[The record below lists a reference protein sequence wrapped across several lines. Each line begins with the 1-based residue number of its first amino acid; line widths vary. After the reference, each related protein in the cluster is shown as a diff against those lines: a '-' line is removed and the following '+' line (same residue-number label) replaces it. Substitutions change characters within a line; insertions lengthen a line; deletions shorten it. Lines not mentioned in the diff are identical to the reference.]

1 MSDGGEL
8 AEALR
13 RIFER
18 PRSEVAPSEILG
30 VLGSSNNDGNT
41 AALARAVFAPLP
53 NAQII
58 SLSNLAIAPYD
69 YLNRH
74 DKDDFLPLAEK
85 IAAAKTLVFASPVY
99 WYSMSAQMKL
109 FFDRLTGLTGAHK
122 ALGKALA
129 GKSAFLI
136 ATGGSPKP
144 PASFEPPFAET
155 ARYFNMRWGG
165 MLYRPGDEAVD
176 AGAAKGFA
184 NRIAG
189 GVREACVQAA

>member
-8 AEALR
+8 AEVLR

-30 VLGSSNNDGNT
+30 VLGTSNNDGNT
-41 AALARAVFAPLP
+41 AALTHAVFAPLP
-53 NAQII
+53 NAG
-58 SLSNLAIAPYD
+58 LVNLNKLAIAPYD
-69 YLNRH
+69 YQNRH

-85 IAAAKTLVFASPVY
+85 LAAAKTIVFASPVY
-99 WYSMSAQMKL
+99 WYAMSAQMKT
-109 FFDRLTGLTGAHK
+109 FFDRLTGLTRTHK
-122 ALGKALA
+122 DLGRALA

-136 ATGGSPKP
+136 ATGGSPAP
-144 PASFEPPFAET
+144 PASFEPPFSET

-165 MLYRPGDEAVD
+165 MLYQPDAKAVD
-176 AGAAKGFA
+176 AGVAKEFA

-189 GVREACVQAA
+189 GVSEASVRAA